1 MNPYEGRVAG
11 GNPCYAAFER
21 FMKVAALPPSS
32 VVAEPTRAAA
42 VVLRGAADEAM
53 ARLADGDRR
62 ALREVHDAVRA
73 PMLRAAERILG
84 GGADAED
91 AAQHALQKLFAQAAD
106 FDRSR
111 RVIPWAVALAV
122 FEART
127 LRKKAQRRKVDAVD
141 TGRFQAL
148 AASDAD
154 APELLE
160 RSELQAIVEGLVGQL
175 SEADRATVF
184 DVLAENEDGRGPAF
198 RKRKQRALERL
209 REAWRLLN
217 GDR

>member
-1 MNPYEGRVAG
+1 MNPHEGRVAG
-11 GNPCYAAFER
+11 RDPCYAAFES
-21 FMKVAALPPSS
+21 FMKAAALPSS
-32 VVAEPTRAAA
+32 AVAAEPPRAPAVLTRD
-42 VVLRGAADEAM
+42 AADEAM

-62 ALREVHDAVRA
+62 ALREVHDAVRG
-73 PMLRAAERILG
+73 PMLRAAERVLG
-84 GGADAED
+84 GGEEAED
-91 AAQHALQKLFAQAAD
+91 AAQNALQKLFAQAAD

-111 RVIPWAVALAV
+111 RVVPWAVALAV

-127 LRKKAQRRKVDAVD
+127 LRKKTQRRKVDAVD

-148 AASDAD
+148 AAEEAV

-160 RSELQAIVEGLVGQL
+160 RAELQALVEGLVGQL
-175 SEADRATVF
+175 SEADRETVR

-198 RKRKQRALERL
+198 RKRKQRAFERL